1 MNETTIIDI
10 LLGVVLGLFGFIMKY
25 IIGRVQDN
33 ESKIDDLRVDLAKQG
48 QENQELYNHIK
59 RIDRNL
65 SEIYKKLD
73 ELIITVKTN
82 ERRN

>member
-33 ESKIDDLRVDLAKQG
+33 EAKVDNLRVDLAKQG